1 MPDHDTPAPNPAL
14 RGALP
19 LEAAG
24 TRLWLRP
31 DGTVWW
37 PEGATLFAADLHLGK
52 GAAFRAGGLPLPAG
66 SSAAALDGL
75 DTAARACS
83 AQRVVVL
90 GDFWHHRSG
99 LGPALQAAVARFARA
114 WPTTV
119 VLGNHDRPLPPAL
132 TEDLPL
138 TVVTG
143 PLTLGPL
150 RAVHEPGL
158 NSPPG
163 SAAPVP
169 AGFRLAGHLHPAV
182 QLGSRAGDRLRRPC
196 FVWTAHE
203 LVLPAFGR
211 LSGHWTLRPDGFA
224 ALGAQVALIAED
236 RVLALPGLAS
246 PQAGWAP
253 ACS

>member
-1 MPDHDTPAPNPAL
+1 MPNPDTPASRSASTSAL
-14 RGALP
+14 HGALP

-37 PEGATLFAADLHLGK
+37 PEQATLFAADLHLGK

-75 DTAARACS
+75 DAAARACG

-99 LGPALQAAVARFARA
+99 LGPALHAAVARFARA

-119 VLGNHDRPLPPAL
+119 VLGNHDRPLPPDAAQG
-132 TEDLPL
+132 LPL
-138 TVVTG
+138 NVVTG

-150 RAVHEPGL
+150 QAVHEPRL

-203 LVLPAFGR
+203 LVLPALGR
-211 LSGHWTLRPDGFA
+211 LSGHWTLRPDEFA
-224 ALGAQVALIAED
+224 ALGAQVALIAD
-236 RVLALPGLAS
+236 SAVVALPRG
-246 PQAGWAP
+246 
-253 ACS
+253 